1 MNKDCKILVCD
12 DSILARKNLTGLLK
26 GFGYTNIS
34 EVSNGED
41 AVNFCKEN
49 KPELVFLDIV
59 MPVKDGVTAT
69 GEIMAANP
77 DTKIIGCSA
86 LLTTTMPA
94 LADTVAAINAAP
106 WRSKVKVMVGGAP
119 ITQEFADKIGADC
132 YTPDAASAAKAA
144 KELVS

>member
-77 DTKIIGCSA
+77 DTKIIIVSSVGTQNHLKEA
-86 LLTTTMPA
+86 IKAGAKDFIQKPIDEELLKQVVENV
-94 LADTVAAINAAP
+94 D
-106 WRSKVKVMVGGAP
+106 G
-119 ITQEFADKIGADC
+119 
-132 YTPDAASAAKAA
+132 
-144 KELVS
+144 

>member
-77 DTKIIGCSA
+77 DTKIVIVSSVGTQTHLKEA
-86 LLTTTMPA
+86 IKAGAKDFIQKPIDEELLKQVVENV
-94 LADTVAAINAAP
+94 D
-106 WRSKVKVMVGGAP
+106 G
-119 ITQEFADKIGADC
+119 
-132 YTPDAASAAKAA
+132 
-144 KELVS
+144 